1 MGKVRVCEQ
10 IAPAAATF
18 SRSQSITCVK
28 GDSFWGSFRCTL
40 SEGKIPVP
48 EEAPWT
54 PRTQHWRGF
63 QPHVKKSLAP
73 CRPERAG
80 GKVIV
85 FGEPGRLSPPEGD
98 NFWGRA
104 ARLWTV
110 RRRLSNVARGAAEGL
125 EGPAGTERLYPTHR
139 SRSIPRR
146 LNGRFEGG
154 AATCEP
160 STSCCPSAKLA
171 IDVAPVDG
179 QMYGRL
185 PVERTPLMQNLRPD
199 AVCVSTS
206 AHLPEQRLEIVSTR
220 LYTVFS
226 GRKRVSFGQ
235 RSSWT

>member
-1 MGKVRVCEQ
+1 MRVCEQ

-110 RRRLSNVARGAAEGL
+110 RRRLSNVARCGRR
-125 EGPAGTERLYPTHR
+125 PRR
-139 SRSIPRR
+139 SRRDGTAGSDPIRPVSS
-146 LNGRFEGG
+146 LPSGR
-154 AATCEP
+154 
-160 STSCCPSAKLA
+160 SAKSRLCELELYKAAVGDLTQSA
-171 IDVAPVDG
+171 I
-179 QMYGRL
+179 
-185 PVERTPLMQNLRPD
+185 
-199 AVCVSTS
+199 TS
-206 AHLPEQRLEIVSTR
+206 RW
-220 LYTVFS
+220 
-226 GRKRVSFGQ
+226 
-235 RSSWT
+235 RSSQDFPRWMVVDDRFTATNLNPVLARPGQKRPLVLTFEFTTIVRR